1 MNTIY
6 RLTHPWD
13 FTLDDFATNDEE
25 LQWLAINYCRE
36 YYGLEV
42 LRAEIDWEA
51 GTVTTIPLHGNV
63 EAFTFQI
70 HKINRATQEDA
81 Q

>member
-6 RLTHPWD
+6 QLTHPWD

-25 LQWLAINYCRE
+25 LRWLAINYCRE

-42 LRAEIDWEA
+42 RAEIDWEA
-51 GTVTTIPLHGNV
+51 GTVTTTPLHDNV
-63 EAFTFQI
+63 EAFTYHI
-70 HKINRATQEDA
+70 LTINRSTQEDA